1 MRIIPLED
9 FHKYLFKYVKEILT
23 GSKME
28 ETGTHLYRQRNN
40 KLLNGPFIYGINII
54 TPL

>member
-1 MRIIPLED
+1 
-9 FHKYLFKYVKEILT
+9 
-23 GSKME
+23 ME
-28 ETGTHLYRQRNN
+28 ETGTHYLYRQRNN